1 MFKFD
6 SLPRVFIR
14 CSMSNQL
21 QIALIAHR
29 ADLKSASPEGKNWVD
44 TLQRNMALRLQQL
57 TACSVNVVVLEPQT
71 DTDNQW
77 NDTNSEPFDVLLP
90 LYSTHFYH
98 SDTAIRFTQ
107 QIQQN
112 LSHSQTPCFALFRQ
126 PLDEAS
132 LPTAIQLH
140 NRFHFWRK
148 DPERERIQMFE
159 PGNSETERFFWGKID
174 DCANEIYAHW
184 LKKEGIS
191 EPNTAAHGHIQS
203 EQVVVYLAEC
213 SADMSNYRDLLK
225 RDLNDKGVLVLP
237 ETALPTQISE
247 FNAALKPL
255 LLQCDF
261 SVHML
266 GTDYGSIPEGSNRSN
281 VEIQNDLAEE
291 WLSKEDKKRLLWV
304 PEGIIPTDERQRI
317 LIDDAKTSMKSTGSA
332 EVVVGVIEIFKSV
345 VHETVNRIKFQK
357 RKLFS
362 SQESEKARP
371 KLYVICDFHDREEL
385 LQMKNEVE
393 ELGCEMVFS
402 AFEENETR
410 MRRTHM
416 DNLNHCE
423 AVLFYF
429 NHASDKWLKTRIL
442 EMQRVKAYGREQMD
456 FAKAIGIGPK
466 RKEWMTQL
474 QNSDFA
480 LFDFNSEL
488 PKGDMAVWI
497 QNWNNK

>member
-1 MFKFD
+1 
-6 SLPRVFIR
+6 
-14 CSMSNQL
+14 MSNHL
-21 QIALIAHR
+21 NIAIVAHR
-29 ADLKSASPEGKNWVD
+29 ADLKNNSPEGKNWVD
-44 TLQRNMALRLQQL
+44 TLKANLALRLQQL
-57 TACSVNVVVLEPQT
+57 TACVVNVVALEPHT
-71 DTDNQW
+71 DLESQW
-77 NDTNSEPFDVLLP
+77 HAPEDALFDIVLP
-90 LYSTHFYH
+90 VYSKHFYH

-107 QIQQN
+107 QLQQN
-112 LSHSQTPCFALFRQ
+112 HTQPQTPCFALFRQ
-126 PLDEAS
+126 PLEEAS

-159 PGNSETERFFWGKID
+159 PGNQETERFFWGKID
-174 DCANEIYAHW
+174 DTANEIYAHW
-184 LKKEGIS
+184 LKVEGKND
-191 EPNTAAHGHIQS
+191 PNANNASTLAND
-203 EQVVVYLAEC
+203 QVVVFLAEC

-247 FNAALKPL
+247 LNAALKPL
-255 LLQCDF
+255 LVQCDF
-261 SVHML
+261 SIHML
-266 GTDYGSIPEGSNRSN
+266 GTDYGNIPEGSNRSI

-304 PEGIIPTDERQRI
+304 PEGIIPSDERQRI

-345 VHETVNRIKFQK
+345 VHETVNRIKYQK
-357 RKLFS
+357 RKLLN
-362 SQESEKARP
+362 QQQSETAKP
-371 KLYVICDFHDREEL
+371 KLYVICDYLDR
-385 LQMKNEVE
+385 NEVLGMKYEIE
-393 ELGCEMVFS
+393 ELGCELVFS

-410 MRRTHM
+410 IRRQHM
-416 DNLNHCE
+416 EHLNQCG

-429 NHASDKWLKTRIL
+429 NSASDKWLKTRIL
-442 EMQRVKAYGREQMD
+442 EMQRVKAYGRGQMD

-497 QNWNNK
+497 QNWNSK